1 MDVCIL
7 DSKRLL
13 DVEQKF
19 KLAGVIALNVS
30 KDGKDSLVL
39 KCTVATCTELNHAC
53 RCSSLFVGSHN

>member
-30 KDGKDSLVL
+30 KDGKDSGS
-39 KCTVATCTELNHAC
+39 KMH
-53 RCSSLFVGSHN
+53 SSYMH